1 MTLLVVT
8 NLFPNPLEPQR
19 STFNERQ
26 LLALAQREPLQV
38 IAPVDWVRKL
48 AFLRRGRLGELRR
61 CRDWR
66 GLPVRYP
73 TYWYVPKFLAWTR
86 GFTLALS
93 LLPAMVGAAR
103 PRAILATWAYP
114 DGFAALLIGR
124 ALRVPVTI
132 KVHGSD
138 VESLD
143 EGGWHAALA
152 RWALRRADGVVSVSR
167 YLRDRLLAHGVDPA
181 RIAVVANGVDA
192 DGFRPGDRGAA
203 RSELGLAGE
212 GRLVLYVGN
221 LKADK
226 GLPELVDPRVVAA
239 CREAGASLAIVG
251 DGPYRAVLERRI
263 REEGLAD
270 SIRLLGR
277 LPPERIA
284 RWMNAADCLSLP
296 SHHEGIPNVI
306 LEALSCGLPVV
317 ATRVGGIPEVLDP
330 AGGVLVE
337 PRDPVSL
344 AEGIRAALGARW
356 DRDAVRTSCPA
367 GDWDASADALLNAI
381 KGRTL

>member
-8 NLFPNPLEPQR
+8 NLFPNPVEPQR

-26 LLALAQREPLQV
+26 LLALAQLEPTEV

-66 GLPVRYP
+66 GLPVRFP
-73 TYWYVPKFLAWTR
+73 TYWYVPRFLAWTR

-93 LLPAMVGAAR
+93 LLPAMLASGR

-114 DGFAALLIGR
+114 DGFAALLLGR
-124 ALRVPVTI
+124 LLRVPVTI

-138 VESLD
+138 VEALD
-143 EGGWHAALA
+143 DGGWHAGLSRWGLA
-152 RWALRRADGVVSVSR
+152 RADAVVSVSR
-167 YLRDRLLAHGVDPA
+167 YLRERLLAHGVDAA
-181 RIAVVANGVDA
+181 RITVVANGVDA
-192 DGFRPGDRGAA
+192 DGFRPADRGVA
-203 RSELGLAGE
+203 RRELGLGDE
-212 GRLVLYVGN
+212 GRVVLYVGN

-239 CREAGASLAIVG
+239 CREGGARIAIVG
-251 DGPYRAVLERRI
+251 DGPYRAAIERRI
-263 REEGLAD
+263 REDGLED
-270 SIRLLGR
+270 SISLLGR

-284 RWMNAADCLSLP
+284 CWMNAADCLCLP

-317 ATRVGGIPEVLDP
+317 ATRVGGIPEVLGP
-330 AGGVLVE
+330 AGGLLVE
-337 PRDPVSL
+337 PRDPDSL
-344 AEGIRAALGARW
+344 AEGIRRALGARW
-356 DRDAVRTSCPA
+356 DRDAVRASCPA
-367 GDWDASADALLNAI
+367 GDWNASAAALRDAI
-381 KGRTL
+381 KGRTH